1 MDVSQLF
8 FMNQAPCDFIP
19 ERTLNNNYE
28 FSSNMMG
35 AVTDQQQG
43 SCFDDLEEENEK
55 QEKELYLCSELG
67 VFLAQELEELLMQQK
82 NLVNDHTRMLLD
94 LQSYETSKKSFLD
107 LADMDAASELNDTL
121 STLSCFSPDSELS
134 SELQFIKKRFHQ
146 SSSCSGIDSVDK
158 LTNLQSQR
166 HPIRS
171 VIHFLDDLRKN
182 PTLQRSGSV
191 DSLTDIQSI
200 PESTLTSYST
210 PATKNLQSDLEKLQ
224 RSHDSITRLEV
235 QLDSTRAKYR
245 TMMTEYSRKLKEIS
259 QSLGNCVER
268 ARPYFDSVMKA
279 RKAQMETQQAAIRYK
294 RAVNLQK
301 AGRDMVRVAEE
312 RLSLSSDKFDTT
324 WQEMLNQATS
334 KVNEASRE
342 KDYIHGIHMKA
353 AGIFK
358 AAEDDKNKYQVT
370 LQRNIVKAKPYFE
383 VQQDFQIKLE
393 AITKKLNSLEVKL
406 LEARQFYSDALSSI
420 RQSGDGEG
428 SSIAL
433 DSLAERGMGVGAEN
447 PYASVLPKP
456 MQDILRQEAATTKTK
471 ESKNKSTVAE
481 SKTEGVVKSL
491 RYQYNPYD
499 LMYLNDTGSDT
510 GSIRDGGFDGY
521 IQDF

>member
-1 MDVSQLF
+1 MDVSHLF
-8 FMNQAPCDFIP
+8 FMNPNICNYIP
-19 ERTLNNNYE
+19 ERSLNNNYE
-28 FSSNMMG
+28 YSPNMIG
-35 AVTDQQQG
+35 TITHGQLQE
-43 SCFDDLEEENEK
+43 SCYEDLETENEK
-55 QEKELYLCSELG
+55 QAKELYLCSELG
-67 VFLAQELEELLMQQK
+67 VFLAQELDELLMEQK

-94 LQSYETSKKSFLD
+94 LQSYESSKKSFLD
-107 LADMDAASELNDTL
+107 LADVDAGSELNDTL

-134 SELQFIKKRFHQ
+134 SEMHYMKKRFHQ
-146 SSSCSGIDSVDK
+146 SNSCSGLDNADK
-158 LTNLQSQR
+158 NSNFQSQ
-166 HPIRS
+166 
-171 VIHFLDDLRKN
+171 LDGLRKN
-182 PTLQRSGSV
+182 HGGSETLQRSGSV

-210 PATKNLQSDLEKLQ
+210 SATKNLQSDLEKLQ
-224 RSHDSITRLEV
+224 RAHDNITRLEV

-245 TMMTEYSRKLKEIS
+245 TLMTDYSRKLKEIS
-259 QSLGNCVER
+259 QNLGNCVER

-279 RKAQMETQQAAIRYK
+279 RKAQVETQQAAIRYK

-312 RLSLSSDKFDTT
+312 RLSSSSDKFDTT
-324 WQEMLNQATS
+324 WQEMLNQATL

-342 KDYIHGIHMKA
+342 KDHIHGIHMKA
-353 AGIFK
+353 AKNFK
-358 AAEDDKNKYQVT
+358 AAEEDKNKYQVT

-383 VQQDFQIKLE
+383 VQQDFQTKLE

-406 LEARQFYSDALSSI
+406 LEARQFYSDALLSI
-420 RQSGDGEG
+420 RQSGDGEN
-428 SSIAL
+428 SSVAL

-456 MQDILRQEAATTKTK
+456 MQDILRQEAASAAKARDTK
-471 ESKNKSTVAE
+471 
-481 SKTEGVVKSL
+481 SKTSNEVDSTEDVVKSS

-499 LMYLNDTGSDT
+499 LMYLNDTGSDS
-510 GSIRDGGFDGY
+510 GSLHGTGFDGY